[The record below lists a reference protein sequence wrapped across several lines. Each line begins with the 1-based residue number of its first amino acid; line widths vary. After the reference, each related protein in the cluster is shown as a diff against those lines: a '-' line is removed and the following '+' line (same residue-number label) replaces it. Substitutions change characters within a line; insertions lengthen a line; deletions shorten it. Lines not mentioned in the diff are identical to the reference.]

1 VSTSASD
8 AGATPPCVAPLVV
21 PLAEVAL
28 AEFGAPAWVLIG
40 MAGGAAMRVVLEA
53 LHCLPTQPWG
63 DSIRSV

>member
-1 VSTSASD
+1 
-8 AGATPPCVAPLVV
+8 VAPLVV